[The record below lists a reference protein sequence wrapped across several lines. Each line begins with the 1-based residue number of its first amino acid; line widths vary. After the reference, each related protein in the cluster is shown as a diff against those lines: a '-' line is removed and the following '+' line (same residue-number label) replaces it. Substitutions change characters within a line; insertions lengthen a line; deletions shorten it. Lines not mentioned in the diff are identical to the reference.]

1 MTKVDGNE
9 VGAWDGFIYIIWGD
23 KARTICH
30 TANGDESDTFI
41 SLNDC
46 LTLVG
51 FAEGN
56 EILDNV
62 IVILE
67 DLMRG
72 TVYRY
77 NNYCDKSWYEC
88 GYTEGF
94 A

>member
-9 VGAWDGFIYIIWGD
+9 VGTWDGFIYIIWGD
-23 KARTICH
+23 KAKTICH
-30 TANGDESDTFI
+30 TANGDESDIFI

-46 LTLVG
+46 LNLIG
-51 FAEGN
+51 FDDKSEWLN
-56 EILDNV
+56 L

-67 DLMRG
+67 DFTRG

-77 NNYCDKSWYEC
+77 NNYGDKYWYEC
-88 GYTEGF
+88 GYTDGF

>member
-9 VGAWDGFIYIIWGD
+9 VGTWDGFIYIIWGD

-30 TANGDESDTFI
+30 TASGDESDTFI

-51 FAEGN
+51 FAEG
-56 EILDNV
+56 EESLDNV

-67 DLMRG
+67 DFMRG

-77 NNYCDKSWYEC
+77 NNYDDNAWYEC